1 MAGAR
6 ILSRG
11 LKGSTKLELRDKF
24 GGPCSRGEHGKQGLN
39 PWKVLCDDNSRCATT
54 QFQMFSWPVQL
65 VDGAA
70 GALWRF
76 GFRLHGVQTAY
87 DRVFWSRGPSSILP
101 LLLPYGGIHIGCTG
115 EGYGRGP
122 ANGLGNRI

>member
-1 MAGAR
+1 MCRNSG
-6 ILSRG
+6 IIWDSI
-11 LKGSTKLELRDKF
+11 
-24 GGPCSRGEHGKQGLN
+24 
-39 PWKVLCDDNSRCATT
+39 VLGT
-54 QFQMFSWPVQL
+54 M
-65 VDGAA
+65 G
-70 GALWRF
+70 

-87 DRVFWSRGPSSILP
+87 DRVFWSRGPSSFLP